1 MEPAQLQDFLTKI
14 QKLRSIMIEVAT
26 GESRIEH
33 EEEEY
38 TELYREV
45 ALRFELLQ
53 EAGLS
58 ILNPNEFRSLWD
70 WYDYW
75 SSELDGTYAAR
86 RRYIRDL
93 YVSVV
98 EPIETSLYKQKV
110 QATSSEGFIQDLK
123 RRLNPQASA
132 QAPASISI
140 QPQQAVEVL
149 SQFTDSNSSW
159 TDENVM
165 NPELFLEQKDDVVR
179 LTLALNQFAIKVNEA
194 SERQEVLES
203 AGIDIAFLSNLKLSA
218 TSNKFAPALV
228 AAFKSYRISNQRLD
242 YHPMVSL
249 LKHLCDLA
257 PIYGL
262 AAQDVA
268 LFNRLS
274 EQGQENFKALAARSA
289 VGRIESPKG
298 TGIGTGVLIRKNLL
312 LTCDH
317 IFSKSQATKA
327 WVRFNYTTGSYAL
340 DSDVFELELD
350 TATRSSQLDYAS
362 VRVKGEP
369 RPRTANLIDA
379 ILDSN
384 QEIRLIHHPQG
395 QHVVISD
402 LGRIVQVGEDYIDHN
417 ISTDEGSSG
426 APIFNRDWQIV
437 AIHRGNLGIG
447 RAGRSLEPGT
457 TSGVPLRAFWK
468 SIQTQLS

>member
-1 MEPAQLQDFLTKI
+1 MEPAQLEEFLAKI
-14 QKLRSIMIEVAT
+14 KKLQSIMIDVAT
-26 GESRIEH
+26 GTRIEH

-58 ILNPNEFRSLWD
+58 ISNPNEFRSLWD
-70 WYDYW
+70 WYEYW

-86 RRYIRDL
+86 RKYIRDL
-93 YVSVV
+93 YVRVA
-98 EPIETSLYKQKV
+98 EPIEKSLYKQKV

-132 QAPASISI
+132 QTTGSISI
-140 QPQQAVEVL
+140 EPNQAVEVL
-149 SQFTDSNSSW
+149 SQFTHSNSSW
-159 TDENVM
+159 TDESVM
-165 NPELFLEQKDDVVR
+165 NPELFLEQRDVVP
-179 LTLALNQFAIKVNEA
+179 LTFALNQFALRVNVA
-194 SERQEVLES
+194 SDRQEFLDS
-203 AGIDIAFLSNLKLSA
+203 AGVDNALLSNLRLD
-218 TSNKFAPALV
+218 TQPNRFAQALV
-228 AAFKSYRISNQRLD
+228 AAFKSYPISNQRLD

-249 LKHLCDLA
+249 LNHLCDLA

-262 AAQDVA
+262 ADQDVA
-268 LFNRLS
+268 LFSRLA
-274 EQGQENFKALAARSA
+274 EQGQENLKALAARSA

-298 TGIGTGVLIRKNLL
+298 TGIGTGVLIGKSGL

-317 IFSKSQATKA
+317 IFSKSQAKEA
-327 WVRFNYTTGSYAL
+327 WVRFNYTSESFPL
-340 DSDVFELELD
+340 DPNVFQLDLD
-350 TATRSSQLDYAS
+350 TAIRSSQPDYAL
-362 VRVKGEP
+362 VKVKGEP
-369 RPRTANLIDA
+369 RQRTTEVIDA

-395 QHVVISD
+395 KPVVISG
-402 LGRIVQVGEDYIDHN
+402 LGKIVQVGEDYIDHN
-417 ISTDEGSSG
+417 VSTDEGSSG
-426 APIFNRDWQIV
+426 APIFNRDWQLV
-437 AIHRGNLGIG
+437 AIHRGNWGIG

-468 SIQTQLS
+468 NIQTQLS

>member
-1 MEPAQLQDFLTKI
+1 MEPAQLQEFLTKI
-14 QKLRSIMIEVAT
+14 QKLQSIMIEVAT
-26 GESRIEH
+26 GGSRIQS

-58 ILNPNEFRSLWD
+58 ISNPNEFRSLWN

-75 SSELDGTYAAR
+75 SSQLDGTYAAR

-98 EPIETSLYKQKV
+98 EPIEKSLCKQRV
-110 QATSSEGFIQDLK
+110 QATSSEEFIQDLK
-123 RRLNPQASA
+123 RRLNPQTSA
-132 QAPASISI
+132 QTPASTSI

-159 TDENVM
+159 TDESVM
-165 NPELFLEQKDDVVR
+165 NPELFLEQKDVVP
-179 LTLALNQFAIKVNEA
+179 LIQALNQFAIKINDA

-203 AGIDIAFLSNLKLSA
+203 AGIDIALPSNLKLGA
-218 TSNKFAPALV
+218 TSTKFAQALV
-228 AAFKSYRISNQRLD
+228 AAFKSYPISNQRLD
-242 YHPMVSL
+242 YHPMVNL

-262 AAQDVA
+262 ADQDVA
-268 LFNRLS
+268 LFTRLA
-274 EQGQENFKALAARSA
+274 EQGQENLKALAARST

-298 TGIGTGVLIRKNLL
+298 QEIGTGVLIGKSLL

-317 IFSKSQATKA
+317 IFSKSQAKQA
-327 WVRFNYTTGSYAL
+327 WVRFNYTSGSYCL
-340 DSDVFELELD
+340 DSDVFELDLD
-350 TATRSSQLDYAS
+350 TATRYSQLDYAL
-362 VRVKGEP
+362 VKVKGESKQ
-369 RPRTANLIDA
+369 RTANLIDA

-395 QHVVISD
+395 QHIVISG
-402 LGRIVQVGEDYIDHN
+402 LGQIVQVGDDYIDHN

-426 APIFNRDWQIV
+426 APIFNRDWQLV

>member
-1 MEPAQLQDFLTKI
+1 MSD
-14 QKLRSIMIEVAT
+14 VAT
-26 GESRIEH
+26 GTRIEH

-58 ILNPNEFRSLWD
+58 ISNPNEFRSLWD

-93 YVSVV
+93 YISVV

-132 QAPASISI
+132 QTTASISI
-140 QPQQAVEVL
+140 EPNQAVEVL

-159 TDENVM
+159 TDESVM
-165 NPELFLEQKDDVVR
+165 NPELFLEQRDVVP
-179 LTLALNQFAIKVNEA
+179 LTLALNQFALRVNVA
-194 SERQEVLES
+194 SDRQEFLDS
-203 AGIDIAFLSNLKLSA
+203 AGVDNALLCNLRLD
-218 TSNKFAPALV
+218 TQPNRFAQALV
-228 AAFKSYRISNQRLD
+228 AAFKSYPISNQRLD

-262 AAQDVA
+262 ADQDVA
-268 LFNRLS
+268 LFSRLA
-274 EQGQENFKALAARSA
+274 EQGQENLKALAARSA
-289 VGRIESPKG
+289 IGRIESPKG
-298 TGIGTGVLIRKNLL
+298 QGIGTGTLIGKSLL

-317 IFSKSQATKA
+317 IFSKSQAKEA
-327 WVRFNYTTGSYAL
+327 WVRFNYTSGSYLL
-340 DSDVFELELD
+340 DSDVFELDLD
-350 TATRSSQLDYAS
+350 TTARSSQLDYALI
-362 VRVKGEP
+362 RVKGEP
-369 RPRTANLIDA
+369 KQRTANLIDA

-395 QHVVISD
+395 QYVVISG
-402 LGRIVQVGEDYIDHN
+402 LGQIVQVGDDYIDHN
-417 ISTDEGSSG
+417 VSTDEGSSG
-426 APIFNRDWQIV
+426 APIFNSDWQLV

-468 SIQTQLS
+468 NIQTQLS

>member
-1 MEPAQLQDFLTKI
+1 MEPEQFKEFLTKI
-14 QKLRSIMIEVAT
+14 QKLQSIMIEVAT
-26 GESRIEH
+26 RESEIEY

-38 TELYREV
+38 TELYQEV

-58 ILNPNEFRSLWD
+58 ISNPNRFKSLWE
-70 WYDYW
+70 WYDHW
-75 SSELDGTYAAR
+75 SSQLDNTYAAR
-86 RRYIRDL
+86 RKYIRDL
-93 YVSVV
+93 YVSVA
-98 EPIETSLYKQKV
+98 EPIEKSLYKQRV
-110 QATSSEGFIQDLK
+110 QATSSEEFIQDLK
-123 RRLNPQASA
+123 PRLNPQASA
-132 QAPASISI
+132 QTTASIPI

-149 SQFTDSNSSW
+149 SQFTDANSSW

-165 NPELFLEQKDDVVR
+165 NPELFLEQTDIVP
-179 LTLALNQFAIKVNEA
+179 LTLALNQFALRVNDA
-194 SERQEVLES
+194 SDRQRVLES
-203 AGIDIAFLSNLKLSA
+203 AGIDMALLSNLKLGA
-218 TSNKFAPALV
+218 TSNIFAPALV

-257 PIYGL
+257 PIYEL
-262 AAQDVA
+262 ADQDVA
-268 LFNRLS
+268 LFTRLA
-274 EQGQENFKALAARSA
+274 EQGQENLKVLAARSA

-298 TGIGTGVLIRKNLL
+298 TGIGTGVLIGKNLL

-317 IFSKSQATKA
+317 IFSKSQVTQA

-340 DSDVFELELD
+340 DSNVFELDLD
-350 TATRSSQLDYAS
+350 TATRHSQLDYAL

-369 RPRTANLIDA
+369 KQRTANLIDA

-395 QHVVISD
+395 QHIVISG
-402 LGRIVQVGEDYIDHN
+402 LGQIVQVGDDYIDHN

-426 APIFNRDWQIV
+426 APIFNRDWQLV

-468 SIQTQLS
+468 NIQTQLS

>member
-1 MEPAQLQDFLTKI
+1 MEPEQFEEFLTKI
-14 QKLRSIMIEVAT
+14 QKLQSIMIKVAT
-26 GESRIEH
+26 RESEIEY
-33 EEEEY
+33 EEEGY
-38 TELYREV
+38 AELYQEV

-58 ILNPNEFRSLWD
+58 IVNPNDFSSLWD
-70 WYDYW
+70 WYHYW
-75 SSELDGTYAAR
+75 SSQLDNTYAAR
-86 RRYIRDL
+86 RKYIRDL
-93 YVSVV
+93 YVSVA
-98 EPIETSLYKQKV
+98 EPIEKSLYKQRV
-110 QATSSEGFIQDLK
+110 QATSSEEFIQDLK
-123 RRLNPQASA
+123 RRLNPQVSA
-132 QAPASISI
+132 QTTASISI

-165 NPELFLEQKDDVVR
+165 NPELFLEQTDIVP
-179 LTLALNQFAIKVNEA
+179 LTLALNQFALRVNDA
-194 SERQEVLES
+194 SDRQEVLES
-203 AGIDIAFLSNLKLSA
+203 AGIDIALLSNLKLGA
-218 TSNKFAPALV
+218 TSTKFAPALV
-228 AAFKSYRISNQRLD
+228 AEFKRYRISNQRSD

-249 LKHLCDLA
+249 LKYLCDLA

-262 AAQDVA
+262 ADQDVA
-268 LFNRLS
+268 LFSRLA
-274 EQGQENFKALAARSA
+274 EQGQENLKALAARST

-298 TGIGTGVLIRKNLL
+298 QGIGTGTLIRKNLL

-317 IFSKSQATKA
+317 IFSKSQAKEA
-327 WVRFNYTTGSYAL
+327 WVRFNYTFGSYAL
-340 DSDVFELELD
+340 DSNVFELDLD
-350 TATRSSQLDYAS
+350 TATRSSQLDYAL

-369 RPRTANLIDA
+369 KQRTANLIDA

-395 QHVVISD
+395 QHVVISG
-402 LGRIVQVGEDYIDHN
+402 LGQIVQVGDDYIDHN

-426 APIFNRDWQIV
+426 APIFNRDWQLV

-447 RAGRSLEPGT
+447 RAARSLEPGT

-468 SIQTQLS
+468 TIQT

>member
-1 MEPAQLQDFLTKI
+1 MEPEQFEEFLTKI
-14 QKLRSIMIEVAT
+14 QKLQSIMIEVAT
-26 GESRIEH
+26 GESRIEY

-38 TELYREV
+38 TELYQEV

-58 ILNPNEFRSLWD
+58 IVNPNDFSSLWD
-70 WYDYW
+70 WYHYW
-75 SSELDGTYAAR
+75 SSQLDNTYAAR
-86 RRYIRDL
+86 RKYIRDL
-93 YVSVV
+93 YVSIA
-98 EPIETSLYKQKV
+98 EPIKKSLYKQSV
-110 QATSSEGFIQDLK
+110 QAISSEEFIQDLK

-132 QAPASISI
+132 QAPASTSI
-140 QPQQAVEVL
+140 QPQQAVEVV

-159 TDENVM
+159 TDERVM
-165 NPELFLEQKDDVVR
+165 NPELFLEQKDVVP
-179 LTLALNQFAIKVNEA
+179 LTLALNQFALRVNVA
-194 SERQEVLES
+194 SDRQEFLDS
-203 AGIDIAFLSNLKLSA
+203 AGVDNALLSNLRLD
-218 TSNKFAPALV
+218 TQPNRFAQALV

-257 PIYGL
+257 PLYGL
-262 AAQDVA
+262 ADQDVA
-268 LFNRLS
+268 LFTRLA
-274 EQGQENFKALAARSA
+274 EQGQENLKTLAARSA

-298 TGIGTGVLIRKNLL
+298 QGIGTGTLIGKNLL

-317 IFSKSQATKA
+317 IFSKSQAKHV
-327 WVRFNYTTGSYAL
+327 WVRFNYTSGSYAL
-340 DSDVFELELD
+340 DSDVFELALD
-350 TATRSSQLDYAS
+350 TATRSSQLDYAL

-369 RPRTANLIDA
+369 KQRTANLIDA
-379 ILDSN
+379 ILDSS

-395 QHVVISD
+395 QHVVVSG
-402 LGRIVQVGEDYIDHN
+402 LGQIVQVGEDYIDHN
-417 ISTDEGSSG
+417 ISSDEGSSG
-426 APIFNRDWQIV
+426 APIFNRDWQLV

-468 SIQTQLS
+468 NIQTQLS

>member
-1 MEPAQLQDFLTKI
+1 MEPAQLEEFLTKI
-14 QKLRSIMIEVAT
+14 QKLQSIMTEVAT
-26 GESRIEH
+26 GGSRIEY

-38 TELYREV
+38 TELYQEV
-45 ALRFELLQ
+45 TLRFELLQ

-58 ILNPNEFRSLWD
+58 IVNPNDFSSLWD

-75 SSELDGTYAAR
+75 SSQLDNKYAVR
-86 RRYIRDL
+86 RKYIRDL
-93 YVSVV
+93 YVRVA
-98 EPIETSLYKQKV
+98 EPIEKSLYKQKV
-110 QATSSEGFIQDLK
+110 QATSSEEFIQDLK

-149 SQFTDSNSSW
+149 FQFTDSNSSW
-159 TDENVM
+159 IDESVM
-165 NPELFLEQKDDVVR
+165 NPELFLEQKDVVPLNR
-179 LTLALNQFAIKVNEA
+179 ALNQFAIKVNVA
-194 SERQEVLES
+194 SDRQDILEG
-203 AGIDIAFLSNLKLSA
+203 AGVDIALLANLRLD
-218 TSNKFAPALV
+218 TQPNRFAQALV
-228 AAFKSYRISNQRLD
+228 AAFKNYRVSSQRWD

-249 LKHLCDLA
+249 LQYLLA
-257 PIYGL
+257 VPPYEL
-262 AAQDVA
+262 ADQDAA
-268 LFNRLS
+268 LFTQLVERG
-274 EQGQENFKALAARSA
+274 EENCKALAARSA

-298 TGIGTGVLIRKNLL
+298 TGIGTATLIGKSLL

-317 IFSKSQATKA
+317 IFSKSQVKQA
-327 WVRFNYTTGSYAL
+327 WVRFNYTSGSYAL
-340 DSDVFELELD
+340 DSDVFELDLD
-350 TATRSSQLDYAS
+350 TATRSSQLDYAL

-369 RPRTANLIDA
+369 KQRTANLIDA

-395 QHVVISD
+395 QHIVISG
-402 LGRIVQVGEDYIDHN
+402 LGQIVQVGEDYIDHN

-426 APIFNRDWQIV
+426 APIFNRDWQLV

-457 TSGVPLRAFWK
+457 TSGVPLRAFWNN
-468 SIQTQLS
+468 IQSQLS

>member
-1 MEPAQLQDFLTKI
+1 MEPEQLEEFITKI
-14 QKLRSIMIEVAT
+14 KKLQSIMIDVAT
-26 GESRIEH
+26 GTRIEH

-53 EAGLS
+53 EAGVS
-58 ILNPNEFRSLWD
+58 ISNPNEFRSLWD

-86 RRYIRDL
+86 RKYIRDL
-93 YVSVV
+93 YVSVA
-98 EPIETSLYKQKV
+98 EPIEKSLYKQKV
-110 QATSSEGFIQDLK
+110 QATSSEEFIQDLK

-132 QAPASISI
+132 QTTASISI
-140 QPQQAVEVL
+140 QPHQAVEVL

-159 TDENVM
+159 IDESVM
-165 NPELFLEQKDDVVR
+165 NPELFLEQKDVVP
-179 LTLALNQFAIKVNEA
+179 LTLALNQFALRVNVA
-194 SERQEVLES
+194 SDRQEFLDS
-203 AGIDIAFLSNLKLSA
+203 AGVDNALLSNLRLD
-218 TSNKFAPALV
+218 TQPNRFAQALV

-249 LKHLCDLA
+249 LKYLCDLA
-257 PIYGL
+257 PIYEL
-262 AAQDVA
+262 ADQDVA
-268 LFNRLS
+268 LFSRLA
-274 EQGQENFKALAARSA
+274 EQGQENLKALAARTA

-298 TGIGTGVLIRKNLL
+298 QGIGTGVLIGKNLL

-317 IFSKSQATKA
+317 IFSKSQAKEA
-327 WVRFNYTTGSYAL
+327 WVRFNYTSGSYAL
-340 DSDVFELELD
+340 DSDVFELDLD
-350 TATRSSQLDYAS
+350 TATRSSQLDYAL

-369 RPRTANLIDA
+369 KQRTANLIDA

-395 QHVVISD
+395 QHIVISG
-402 LGRIVQVGEDYIDHN
+402 LGQIVQVGDDYIDHN

-426 APIFNRDWQIV
+426 APIFNRDWQLV

-468 SIQTQLS
+468 NIQTQLS

>member
-1 MEPAQLQDFLTKI
+1 MEPAQLEEFLTKI
-14 QKLRSIMIEVAT
+14 QKLQSIMIEVAT
-26 GESRIEH
+26 RESEIEY

-58 ILNPNEFRSLWD
+58 IVDPNDFSSLWD
-70 WYDYW
+70 WYHYW
-75 SSELDGTYAAR
+75 SSDLDNTYAAR
-86 RRYIRDL
+86 RKYIGDL
-93 YVSVV
+93 YVSIV
-98 EPIETSLYKQKV
+98 EPIKKSLYKQRV
-110 QATSSEGFIQDLK
+110 QATSSEEFIQDLK

-132 QAPASISI
+132 QTIASSSI

-165 NPELFLEQKDDVVR
+165 NPELFLEQRDVVPLNR
-179 LTLALNQFAIKVNEA
+179 ALNQFALKVNVA
-194 SERQEVLES
+194 SDRQDILEG
-203 AGIDIAFLSNLKLSA
+203 AGVDIALLANLRLDSQP
-218 TSNKFAPALV
+218 NRFAQALV
-228 AAFKSYRISNQRLD
+228 AAFRNYRVSSQSLD

-249 LKHLCDLA
+249 LQYLLA
-257 PIYGL
+257 VPPYEL
-262 AAQDVA
+262 ADQDAA
-268 LFNRLS
+268 LFTQLVERG
-274 EQGQENFKALAARSA
+274 EENCNALAARSA
-289 VGRIESPKG
+289 VARIESPKG
-298 TGIGTGVLIRKNLL
+298 TGIGTGALIGKSLL

-317 IFSKSQATKA
+317 IFSKSQAKQA
-327 WVRFNYTTGSYAL
+327 WVRFNYTSGSYAL
-340 DSDVFELELD
+340 DSNVFELDLD
-350 TATRSSQLDYAS
+350 TATRSSQLDYAL
-362 VRVKGEP
+362 VRVKGELKQ
-369 RPRTANLIDA
+369 RTAHLIDA

-395 QHVVISD
+395 QHVVISG
-402 LGRIVQVGEDYIDHN
+402 LGQIVQVGDDYIDHN

-426 APIFNRDWQIV
+426 APIFNRDWQLV

-447 RAGRSLEPGT
+447 RAGRSLESGT

-468 SIQTQLS
+468 NIPTQLS

>member
-1 MEPAQLQDFLTKI
+1 MEPEQFEEFLTKI
-14 QKLRSIMIEVAT
+14 QKLQSIMIEVAT
-26 GESRIEH
+26 GESRIEY

-38 TELYREV
+38 TELYQEV

-58 ILNPNEFRSLWD
+58 IVNPNDFSSLWD
-70 WYDYW
+70 WYHYW
-75 SSELDGTYAAR
+75 SSQLDNTYAAR
-86 RRYIRDL
+86 RKYIRDL
-93 YVSVV
+93 YVSIA
-98 EPIETSLYKQKV
+98 EPIKKSLYKQSV
-110 QATSSEGFIQDLK
+110 QAISSEEFIQDLK

-132 QAPASISI
+132 QAPASTSI

-159 TDENVM
+159 TDESVM
-165 NPELFLEQKDDVVR
+165 NPESFLEQRDVVP
-179 LTLALNQFAIKVNEA
+179 LTLALNQFALRVNVA
-194 SERQEVLES
+194 SDRQEFLDS
-203 AGIDIAFLSNLKLSA
+203 AGVDNALLSNLRLD
-218 TSNKFAPALV
+218 TQPNRFAQALV
-228 AAFKSYRISNQRLD
+228 AAFKSYPISNQRLD

-262 AAQDVA
+262 TDQDVA
-268 LFNRLS
+268 LFTRLT
-274 EQGQENFKALAARSA
+274 EQGQENLKALAARSA
-289 VGRIESPKG
+289 VGRIESPQG
-298 TGIGTGVLIRKNLL
+298 TAIGTGVLIGKNLL

-317 IFSKSQATKA
+317 IFNKSQAKQA
-327 WVRFNYTTGSYAL
+327 WVRFNYTSGSYPL
-340 DSDVFELELD
+340 DSNVFELDLD
-350 TATRSSQLDYAS
+350 TATRSSQLDYAL

-369 RPRTANLIDA
+369 KQRTANLIDA

-395 QHVVISD
+395 QYIVISG
-402 LGRIVQVGEDYIDHN
+402 LGQIVQVGDDYIDHN
-417 ISTDEGSSG
+417 VSTDEGSSG
-426 APIFNRDWQIV
+426 APIFNWDWQLV

-468 SIQTQLS
+468 NIQTQLS